1 MSGHPSHEAIRE
13 PPPDRRPV
21 TAAARRRRRPTL
33 GQTVVALVVIAA
45 LGALLSFGA
54 VATNAFG
61 AGDKFER
68 LVAKIERFIIGP
80 PPPDRAT
87 LPTIEVTP
95 PPSRPP
101 TPAPT
106 VPPGATPTPSPTP
119 LVRTPVDVT
128 IVAAPDAAF
137 AHELRK
143 DWCAPAGVQMTLASL
158 GLADTSEAFQKKLA
172 GRVHEWE
179 TYADSHNYEWG
190 PAAMAQALAAYGA
203 PGYEIRAYKFR
214 GDALRDAAIAIQTT
228 RSPAILLAWRGA
240 HTWVMT
246 GYRADADPTLFPDAV
261 IEGTYILDPWYPWNS
276 SIWGQ
281 SDPPGTFQDAAEMK
295 RNFLPWKRPEGRYPD
310 RDGKFIIVVPTLP
323 APSAGR

>member
-1 MSGHPSHEAIRE
+1 
-13 PPPDRRPV
+13 V
-21 TAAARRRRRPTL
+21 TASARRRPTL
-33 GQTVVALVVIAA
+33 RQAIFGIVVIGVI
-45 LGALLSFGA
+45 GAVLSFGA

-80 PPPDRAT
+80 PPADRAT

-106 VPPGATPTPSPTP
+106 VAPGASPTPSPTP
-119 LVRTPVDVT
+119 LVRAPVDVT
-128 IVAAPDAAF
+128 ILADPEAPF

-143 DWCAPAGVQMTLASL
+143 DWCAPAGVQMTLAAL
-158 GLADTSEAFQKKLA
+158 GLGDTSDAFQKKLA
-172 GRVHEWE
+172 SRVHEWE

-203 PGYEIRAYKFR
+203 PGYEIRAYKSR

-261 IEGTYILDPWYPWNS
+261 IEGTYILDPWYPWVS
-276 SIWGQ
+276 SIWGP

-295 RNFLPWKRPEGRYPD
+295 RNFLPWKRPEGKYPD

-323 APSAGR
+323 APSVP